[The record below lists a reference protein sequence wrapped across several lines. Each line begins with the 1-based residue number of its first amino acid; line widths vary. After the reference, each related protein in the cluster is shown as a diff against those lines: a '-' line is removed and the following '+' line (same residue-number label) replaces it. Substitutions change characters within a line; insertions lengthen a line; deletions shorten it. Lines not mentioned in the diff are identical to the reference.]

1 MLKSV
6 CEVKLLQRVRG
17 ASWAYSLFALGATA
31 PSRGWAAVK
40 ANLALS
46 SEVKP
51 HQEVQDVGEELV
63 FAQHLRQGSGS
74 PRSSAGLKPPLG
86 AVVYLPEKT
95 S

>member
-1 MLKSV
+1 MGPAGLT
-6 CEVKLLQRVRG
+6 
-17 ASWAYSLFALGATA
+17 AYLPWEPRLRHG
-31 PSRGWAAVK
+31 GWAAVK

-74 PRSSAGLKPPLG
+74 PRSSTGLKPPLG
-86 AVVYLPEKT
+86 AVVYLPKKP